1 MKETGGVS
9 FEYKLERIRSDG
21 GVVRYYIKSVGYE
34 GYERGEGEV
43 GEIEEK
49 ECKGVDYMSRER
61 IEWG

>member
-9 FEYKLERIRSDG
+9 FEYKLNRIRSEG

-43 GEIEEK
+43 REIEEK
-49 ECKGVDYMSRER
+49 ESTVVD
-61 IEWG
+61 